1 MENTNDTAATAFE
14 GGERSADDLK
24 SMMETVQ
31 QRGSEMLEVGKA
43 WVTEHPLAAIG
54 AAFGVGFV
62 LAGGLVSKTT
72 LRVLKLGARL
82 YFRRFVSDLVGKG
95 AQELFGG
102 MDIATGHEAVRS

>member
-1 MENTNDTAATAFE
+1 MENTSDRATGATDE
-14 GGERSADDLK
+14 VMGGGDDFK

-31 QRGSEMLEVGKA
+31 QRGSEMLETGKQ

-82 YFRRFVSDLVGKG
+82 YFRRFVGDLVSKG
-95 AQELFGG
+95 TQELFGG
-102 MDIATGHEAVRS
+102 MDIAGGHEAVRS